1 MCTALGA
8 TVGALER
15 GACLEGVLSMAISEV
30 PLKWELGLGVTSLK
44 NYNNS
49 VPPTSQSQIFQTGS
63 AEGSTSP
70 ELTPRELKG
79 EAGTRSPD
87 KCLVQAE
94 GCTTTSFQGC
104 LVGNGDQL
112 LRTFEPQE
120 PSLPPQGSMGGGA
133 EEQAGR
139 RVEEIILCLLARSH
153 IKSNS
158 FIFTFVHPA
167 GPAGEGLAG
176 EGAH

>member
-120 PSLPPQGSMGGGA
+120 PSLPPQGSMGG
-133 EEQAGR
+133 
-139 RVEEIILCLLARSH
+139 VLRSRQ
-153 IKSNS
+153 
-158 FIFTFVHPA
+158 
-167 GPAGEGLAG
+167 EGG
-176 EGAH
+176 WKR